1 MIVKHNKCTESN
13 KTYLLLSSVLETVNL
28 FEGNISVPLD
38 QKEWLS
44 SSPKILKSIKVA
56 LMTSIDMCTAHEY
69 LINFHRAYA
78 VIYTEGDYPRADL
91 LNQFERGC
99 YIELFSGQL
108 TLMGIILN
116 VNVARGKTNVTL
128 L

>member
-1 MIVKHNKCTESN
+1 MIVKHSKCTESN
-13 KTYLLLSSVLETVNL
+13 KTYILSSVLETVNL

-78 VIYTEGDYPRADL
+78 VISTEEDYP
-91 LNQFERGC
+91 
-99 YIELFSGQL
+99 IGQ
-108 TLMGIILN
+108 IY
-116 VNVARGKTNVTL
+116 
-128 L
+128 